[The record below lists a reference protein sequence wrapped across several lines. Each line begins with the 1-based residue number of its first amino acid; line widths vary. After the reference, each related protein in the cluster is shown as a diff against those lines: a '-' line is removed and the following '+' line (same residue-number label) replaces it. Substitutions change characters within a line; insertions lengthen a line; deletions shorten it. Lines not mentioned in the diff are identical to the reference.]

1 MTELNVNI
9 LTPPPIPHIARPKPK
24 SKTWIWAICV
34 PVVLVLLWAIMTKVS
49 NETSGRSGI
58 LNIERHGIDEFPG
71 MHEIWSYGQG
81 DTKVARIDITG
92 VIMQGKQ
99 GSIFSVAR
107 DPVETALRM
116 IRTATQDK
124 NIKGIILVVDSPG
137 GGITASDIIY
147 NELKKFKKTD
157 PSRKVIALFGDIAA
171 SGGYYVASAADYIIA
186 HPTTITGSIG
196 VLISTLNFKGFGDR
210 YGIKSIS
217 ITSGKNKDMLNPLK
231 DLTDEQQKLLQFTID
246 DMYKRFVQVVS
257 EGRSMPE
264 DDVKKIADG
273 RILTASEALENKL
286 IDRIGYWD
294 DAMDE
299 TCNILKVK
307 SIKVIRYQEQFTF
320 ASIFEAIQNIEI
332 SIRNLQGNTMRMY
345 MSPL

>member
-1 MTELNVNI
+1 MTEMSENT
-9 LTPPPIPHIARPKPK
+9 LTPPPLPHTARPKPK
-24 SKTWIWAICV
+24 SKAWIWAICV
-34 PVVLVLLWAIMTKVS
+34 PLALVLLWVIMPTAS
-49 NETSGRSGI
+49 NEVSGHSGI
-58 LNIERHGIDEFPG
+58 LKMERHGIDEFPG
-71 MHEIWSYGQG
+71 MHEIWSFGHG

-92 VIMQGKQ
+92 IIMQGKQ

-107 DPVETALRM
+107 DPVETAVRM

-124 NIKGIILVVDSPG
+124 DIRGIILVVDSPG

-147 NELKKFKKTD
+147 NELRKFRKSD
-157 PSRKVIALFGDIAA
+157 PSRKIVALFGDIAA

-196 VLISTLNFKGFGDR
+196 VLISTINFKGFGDK

-231 DLTDEQQKLLQFTID
+231 DLTEEQQKLLQLTID

-257 EGRSMPE
+257 EGRSLPE
-264 DDVKKIADG
+264 DDVRKVADG
-273 RILTASEALENKL
+273 RILTASEALNNKL

-294 DAMDE
+294 ETMEE

-307 SIKVIRYQEQFTF
+307 TIKVIRYQEPFTF
-320 ASIFEAIQNIEI
+320 ATLFEAIQNIDI
-332 SIRNLQGNTMRMY
+332 SIRNLQSNTMRMY

>member
-1 MTELNVNI
+1 MIEHPEYVT
-9 LTPPPIPHIARPKPK
+9 TPPPLPSFQRNKPK
-24 SKTWIWAICV
+24 SNTWKWAIGI
-34 PVVLVLLWAIMTKVS
+34 PSALIMLWIIMTLIS
-49 NETSGRSGI
+49 GETTGNSGI
-58 LNIERHGIDEFPG
+58 FNIERQGMDEFPG
-71 MHEIWSYGQG
+71 MHEIWSFGKG

-99 GSIFSVAR
+99 GSLFSVSR
-107 DPVETALRM
+107 DPVETAIRM
-116 IRTATQDK
+116 IRTATQD
-124 NIKGIILVVDSPG
+124 NDIKGIILVVDSPG

-147 NELKKFKKTD
+147 NELKKFKKNN
-157 PSRKVIALFGDIAA
+157 PSRKIVALFGDVAA
-171 SGGYYVASAADYIIA
+171 SGGYYVASAADFIIA

-196 VLISTLNFKGFGDR
+196 VLISSLNFKGFGDR

-307 SIKVIRYQEQFTF
+307 SIKEIRYQEQFTF

>member
-1 MTELNVNI
+1 
-9 LTPPPIPHIARPKPK
+9 
-24 SKTWIWAICV
+24 
-34 PVVLVLLWAIMTKVS
+34 
-49 NETSGRSGI
+49 
-58 LNIERHGIDEFPG
+58 
-71 MHEIWSYGQG
+71 
-81 DTKVARIDITG
+81 
-92 VIMQGKQ
+92 
-99 GSIFSVAR
+99 
-107 DPVETALRM
+107 
-116 IRTATQDK
+116 
-124 NIKGIILVVDSPG
+124 
-137 GGITASDIIY
+137 
-147 NELKKFKKTD
+147 
-157 PSRKVIALFGDIAA
+157 
-171 SGGYYVASAADYIIA
+171 
-186 HPTTITGSIG
+186 
-196 VLISTLNFKGFGDR
+196 
-210 YGIKSIS
+210 
-217 ITSGKNKDMLNPLK
+217 MLNPLK